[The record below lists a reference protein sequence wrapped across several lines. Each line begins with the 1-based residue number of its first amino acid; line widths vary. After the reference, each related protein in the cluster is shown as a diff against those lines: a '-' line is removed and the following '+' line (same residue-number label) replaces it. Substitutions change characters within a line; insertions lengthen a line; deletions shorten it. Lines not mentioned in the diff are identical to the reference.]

1 MYSLTEKE
9 KEELGFLEKNLFF
22 SNGVLRYTKEEV
34 QNCEMLSSWV
44 LRLQNLY
51 NKSTELFYASYN

>member
-1 MYSLTEKE
+1 MYNLSEIERKEAEKLEKE
-9 KEELGFLEKNLFF
+9 LFF

-34 QNCEMLSSWV
+34 ENNTKLQMRV

-51 NKSTELFYASYN
+51 SKMEELHFASYN